1 MSEDNILEKNDIEMQ
16 IIQVIDRIRPF
27 IQRDG
32 GDLRLVKYEDG
43 IVYIKLYGACVGCGF
58 IDSTLYDGVESILK
72 DEIPEVVKVVN
83 IDDVEL
89 DNIDIEENWKCLV
102 LILKVQKNL

>member
-1 MSEDNILEKNDIEMQ
+1 MVENKDSVLDINDIELQ
-16 IIQVIDRIRPF
+16 IIQIIDRIRPF

-32 GDLRLVKYEDG
+32 GDIRLVKYEDG

-72 DEIPEVVKVVN
+72 EEIPEVVKVVN
-83 IDDVEL
+83 IDDVDL
-89 DNIDIEENWKCLV
+89 DNIDVEEN
-102 LILKVQKNL
+102 

>member
-1 MSEDNILEKNDIEMQ
+1 MEEFDKKAYDESVEME
-16 IIQVIDRIRPF
+16 IIQVLDRIRPF

-43 IVYIKLYGACVGCGF
+43 IVYVKLYGACIGCAAL
-58 IDSTLYDGVESILK
+58 DQTLSDGVEALLK

-83 IDDVEL
+83 VDQMNLEL
-89 DNIDIEENWKCLV
+89 NDENIEEN
-102 LILKVQKNL
+102 

>member
-1 MSEDNILEKNDIEMQ
+1 MEDFDKKAYDESVEME
-16 IIQVIDRIRPF
+16 IIQVLDRIRPF

-43 IVYIKLYGACVGCGF
+43 IVYVKLYGACIGCAAL
-58 IDSTLYDGVESILK
+58 DQTLSDGVEALLK

-83 IDDVEL
+83 VDQMDLDTSDDSL
-89 DNIDIEENWKCLV
+89 EEN
-102 LILKVQKNL
+102 